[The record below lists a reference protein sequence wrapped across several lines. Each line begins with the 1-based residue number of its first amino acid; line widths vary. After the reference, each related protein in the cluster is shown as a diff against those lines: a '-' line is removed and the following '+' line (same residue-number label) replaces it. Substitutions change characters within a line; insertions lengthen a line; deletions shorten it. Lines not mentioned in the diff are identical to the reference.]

1 MKFHVIL
8 LSSVSVL
15 LQEASAFQSNPCA
28 VAHFSRTQ
36 PSFSTRHNQWSLAA
50 ANENEEGN
58 PFGFLQGLFQP
69 SNSAVEEPAKPE
81 IPDVVIDSDYKLA
94 AAFGALG
101 IAIIFSSHA
110 SGCTSTICPPSVGG
124 AVFGGIISL
133 LASLFA
139 VQATRIRF
147 VFDKEAFELANIDVS
162 SPENKLYDSG
172 ENIIVGGANR
182 WMYDSF
188 VNWDFYPS
196 VDFPILV
203 YFKETQTQKPD
214 GSYSG
219 QVHFFPAIA
228 NCKQLQEQ
236 FELRGCAKVAKN

>member
-1 MKFHVIL
+1 MKFQAIL
-8 LSSVSVL
+8 VSSISLL
-15 LQEASAFQSNPCA
+15 LQGASAFQSNPNV
-28 VAHFSRTQ
+28 VAQLSRTP
-36 PSFSTRHNQWSLAA
+36 PSFSARHKEWRLAA
-50 ANENEEGN
+50 ANENEGGN
-58 PFGFLQGLFQP
+58 PFGFIQGLFQP
-69 SNSAVEEPAKPE
+69 SPSAVEEPAKPE
-81 IPDVVIDSDYKLA
+81 IPDVVVDSDYKLA

-101 IAIIFSSHA
+101 IAIILSSHA
-110 SGCTSTICPPSVGG
+110 SGCTSAICPPSVGG
-124 AVFGGIISL
+124 AVLGGIISL

-147 VFDKEAFELANIDVS
+147 VFDKEAFELTNIDFS

-172 ENIIVGGANR
+172 ENIVVGGANR
-182 WMYDSF
+182 WTYDSF

-228 NCKQLQEQ
+228 NCKQLEEQ
-236 FELRGCAKVAKN
+236 FELRGCAKVSKN